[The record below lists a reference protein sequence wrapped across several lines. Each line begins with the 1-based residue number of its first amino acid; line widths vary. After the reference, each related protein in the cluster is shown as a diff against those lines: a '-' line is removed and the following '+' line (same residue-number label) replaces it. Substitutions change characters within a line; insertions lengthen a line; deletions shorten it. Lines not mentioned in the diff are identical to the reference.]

1 MIWHSSNIEDV
12 KKELGVDDSVGLSA
26 AEIPAKI
33 AFYGENKQTGTN
45 QPHIL
50 EKILKHLAQPVDI
63 ILLVVAAIVF
73 AVNIIAGYDQWYIPI
88 IIFILLAL
96 NATADVLTGKK
107 ANDEMN
113 ALKGDIAPKATV
125 LRDGEVTQIVSSLL
139 VPGDIVILE
148 QGNYIPADGRL
159 VESFSLTCDESAVTD
174 DSAPTE
180 KQAEFLPD
188 DIAEIKDRKN
198 MVYAGCSVIFG
209 RGKMVVTD
217 TGINTELARKNAIT
231 EITEGSDIPVKRKLI
246 GIGRISHIVVLIAC
260 LLIFVA
266 GVLRDL
272 RTPDFTAMV
281 FNMLLTAAALA
292 VAAIPEEAAQAVDIA
307 LGFGAHR
314 ILKHKAVIK
323 NNDAV
328 ETLGHVSVIISDKTG
343 TLTKNRMKMTMLYD
357 GNDLCDLNL
366 DTPNENA
373 VTVIRTAALCTN
385 SDLELL
391 KSGKSLAVGDPTE
404 AAIVGACMEYC
415 GMGKNDIE
423 NIYPRMAEVPFD
435 STRKLMS
442 TVNMIN
448 NKPFAIVKGSPDILL
463 KSCTAGNLKG
473 AAEATNEM
481 SKRGLRTIAVAI
493 KALEQVPAN
502 PTPENVECDLTLL
515 GVFGM
520 ADTISRE
527 TTAALRQ
534 SETAGI
540 RTVMI
545 TGDHI
550 VAAETVAKSL
560 GIMKESQK
568 AVTGEELAA
577 MSDETLSNE
586 IYNIAVYSRIS
597 AEDKLRIIN
606 AFKSK
611 GEVVAVTGDSVED
624 AAALKA
630 ADVGCAMG
638 VTGTDIAKGNADV
651 VLLEDSYISVVGAI
665 RESRG
670 IFSNIKRIASFVI
683 SCAIGELMLMLFE
696 VLVCGLPALS
706 SISLL
711 WLNLIVG
718 FGLGLGL
725 CAEGADD
732 GDMLTPP
739 RPVKE
744 IFFDR
749 NYIIRLLLQ
758 GGWLLVLGLISYA
771 IGGSATLFVTLVMAE
786 TMLAFSLRAERSI
799 IKTGIFTN
807 KVLLSALGVSLLS
820 IILLV
825 CTPLSG
831 IFDLGGITFGKLVLS
846 GVLGFV
852 PLIASEI
859 YKFTEQHKSK

>member
-1 MIWHSSNIEDV
+1 MIWHSADISDV
-12 KKELGVDDSVGLSA
+12 TKELGVDESVGLSA

-33 AFYGENKQTGTN
+33 TFYGENKQTHTERPN
-45 QPHIL
+45 IL
-50 EKILKHLAQPVDI
+50 SKILRHLAQPVDI
-63 ILLVVAAIVF
+63 ILLVVAAVVF
-73 AVNIIAGYDQWYIPI
+73 AVNIILGSDQWYIPI
-88 IIFILLAL
+88 IIFVLLAL
-96 NATADVLTGKK
+96 NATADVLTGLK
-107 ANDEMN
+107 ANNEMEQ
-113 ALKGDIAPKATV
+113 LKGNIAPKATV
-125 LRDGEVTQIVSSLL
+125 LRDGELQQIAASLL
-139 VPGDIVILE
+139 VPGDIVVLE

-159 VESFSLTCDESAVTD
+159 LESFSLTCDESAVTD
-174 DSAPTE
+174 DAAPTE
-180 KQAEFLPD
+180 KQADFLPD
-188 DIAEIKDRKN
+188 DMVEIKDRKN
-198 MVYAGCSVIFG
+198 MVHAGCSVLFG

-217 TGINTELARKNAIT
+217 TGLNTELARKNAIT
-231 EITEGSDIPVKRKLI
+231 QITEGNDIPVKKKLI
-246 GIGRISHIVVLIAC
+246 GIGRISHIIVLITC
-260 LLIFVA
+260 LVIFIA

-272 RTPDFTAMV
+272 GTHDFTAMV

-357 GNDLCDLNL
+357 GTALCDLNL
-366 DTPNENA
+366 EAPGENA

-391 KSGKSLAVGDPTE
+391 KSGKKQAVGDPTE
-404 AAIVGACMEYC
+404 AAIIGACMEYC

-442 TVNMIN
+442 TINMIN

-463 KSCTAGNLKG
+463 QFCTAGNLKG

-481 SKRGLRTIAVAI
+481 NKRGLRTIAVAI
-493 KALEQVPAN
+493 KALDEVTAN
-502 PTPENVECDLTLL
+502 PTPENTQCDLTLL

-520 ADTISRE
+520 SDTISRE

-534 SETAGI
+534 SELAGI

-545 TGDHI
+545 TGDHVI
-550 VAAETVAKSL
+550 AAETVAKSL
-560 GIMKESQK
+560 GIMQEGQK
-568 AVTGEELAA
+568 SVTGEELAA
-577 MSDETLSNE
+577 MTDEELADE

-597 AEDKLRIIN
+597 AEDKLRIVN
-606 AFKSK
+606 TFKLK
-611 GEVVAVTGDSVED
+611 GEVVAATGDSVDD
-624 AAALKA
+624 APVLRA

-683 SCAIGELMLMLFE
+683 SCAAGELMLMLFE
-696 VLVCGLPALS
+696 VLVFGLPALS
-706 SISLL
+706 APALL
-711 WLNLIVG
+711 WLNLVVG
-718 FGLGLGL
+718 FGLGIGL
-725 CAEGADD
+725 CAEGSDE
-732 GDMLTPP
+732 GDMLIPP
-739 RPVKE
+739 RPIKQ
-744 IFFDR
+744 IFFSR
-749 NYIIRLLLQ
+749 NYIVSLLLQ
-758 GGWLLVLGLISYA
+758 GGWLLVLGLISYT
-771 IGGSATLFVTLVMAE
+771 IGGSATLFVSLVMAE

-799 IKTGIFTN
+799 LKTGILTN
-807 KVLLSALGVSLLS
+807 KVLLSALGVSVLS

-825 CTPLSG
+825 CTPISG
-831 IFDLGGITFGKLVLS
+831 IFALGGITFGKLILAML
-846 GVLGFV
+846 LGFV
-852 PLIASEI
+852 PLIASEA
-859 YKFTEQHKSK
+859 YKFFEGRKLK